1 MFLGESVLTFIEGS
15 HANTSTCVL
24 SAVTSIPF
32 FRLHGNSIPLDH
44 CGPVVH
50 MSAGYKDYAH
60 ASLDIISTFQWDKVA
75 LVFGGKNKSKQFL

>member
-1 MFLGESVLTFIEGS
+1 MFLGEGVLTFIEGS
-15 HANTSTCVL
+15 YTNTSTCVL

-32 FRLHGNSIPLDH
+32 FRLHGSSIPLDH

-60 ASLDIISTFQWDKVA
+60 ASLDIISIFQWDKAA
-75 LVFGGKNKSKQFL
+75 LVFDGKNKSK

>member
-1 MFLGESVLTFIEGS
+1 MFLWENVLTFIEGS
-15 HANTSTCVL
+15 YANTSTCVL

-50 MSAGYKDYAH
+50 MSAGFKDYAQ

-75 LVFGGKNKSKQFL
+75 LVFDGKN